1 MASNYR
7 PNGLS
12 APRSFC
18 QILGGPKLTRNG
30 HFAIQPIALLFPLR
44 VAVSLLSDWRKYL
57 NLSLIPSNG
66 FWTLLLLSIWMGF
79 ESDVMGLLWTHL
91 EWILDVYFKCVGCTF
106 SMWAW
111 IGSRLIVWVS
121 SVHIFRIRNGEE
133 REEKDPDP
141 DPWRSYEVPR
151 WRMTYCH
158 VSNFLSPM
166 PSSLSLQVHVNGF
179 KTSKN

>member
-1 MASNYR
+1 MGS
-7 PNGLS
+7 
-12 APRSFC
+12 
-18 QILGGPKLTRNG
+18 
-30 HFAIQPIALLFPLR
+30 H
-44 VAVSLLSDWRKYL
+44 W
-57 NLSLIPSNG
+57 LIPSNG

-121 SVHIFRIRNGEE
+121 SAHIFRIRNGEE

-158 VSNFLSPM
+158 VSNFPSPM